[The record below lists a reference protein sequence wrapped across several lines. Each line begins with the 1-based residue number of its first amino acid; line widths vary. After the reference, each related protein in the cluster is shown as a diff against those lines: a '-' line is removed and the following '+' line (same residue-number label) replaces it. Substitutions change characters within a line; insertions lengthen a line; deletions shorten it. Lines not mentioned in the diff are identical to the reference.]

1 VRDRAS
7 GIQIRHMQESA
18 MQTVAENAYIAY
30 RSLRGRLANT
40 LWPPELDPLG
50 ALLVR
55 RIWLNGSSIPIA
67 YMRMELAL
75 PKSTL
80 STALRRLEDRG
91 YVRRLPNV
99 IDARYVDVVLT
110 MAGQRVAP
118 AVTELITELEVDI
131 HEAAGGNARVG
142 FDRVAS
148 MLAAIDEDAGSS

>member
-1 VRDRAS
+1 
-7 GIQIRHMQESA
+7 MK
-18 MQTVAENAYIAY
+18 TVGENAYVAY
-30 RSLRGRLANT
+30 RSLRGRLADT

-75 PKSTL
+75 PRSTL

-91 YVRRLPNV
+91 YVRRVPNV
-99 IDARYVDVVLT
+99 VDARYVDAVLT
-110 MAGQRVAP
+110 SAGQVVAP
-118 AVTELITELEVDI
+118 AITDLIAELEVDV

-142 FDRVAS
+142 FDRVAT
-148 MLAAIDEDAGSS
+148 MLAAMDEDDGLS